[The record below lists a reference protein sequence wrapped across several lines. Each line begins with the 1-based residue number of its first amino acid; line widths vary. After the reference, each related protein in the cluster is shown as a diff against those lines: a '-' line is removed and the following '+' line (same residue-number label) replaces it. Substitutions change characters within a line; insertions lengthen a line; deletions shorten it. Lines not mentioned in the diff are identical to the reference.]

1 MSRDKI
7 KTQQKKRGIYHHSR
21 GGRSSRYRAHLLR
34 LLRLRAHD
42 DGEARGISGL
52 ARLGCRPCQTAK
64 EIVLPETLGGVL
76 AEYNE
81 LQKQQGFD
89 LSQYCGEVCESY
101 TYMLNSY
108 PSGETGVIAQLFI
121 YKGRV
126 IGGDIHSASLGGF
139 MHGLS

>member
-1 MSRDKI
+1 MTKSKLS
-7 KTQQKKRGIYHHSR
+7 KRSAVFTLIAAAAILALIVLICS
-21 GGRSSRYRAHLLR
+21 GGT
-34 LLRLRAHD
+34 
-42 DGEARGISGL
+42 GSGL
-52 ARLGCRPCQTAK
+52 TTTEKRVEFLASLGWEVDASSETAK

-81 LQKQQGFD
+81 LQKQQGYD

-101 TYMLNSY
+101 TYVLTSY

-126 IGGDIHSASLGGF
+126 IGGDIHSAALGGF
-139 MHGLS
+139 MHGLK

>member
-1 MSRDKI
+1 MTKSKLS
-7 KTQQKKRGIYHHSR
+7 KRSAVFILITAAAILALIVLICS
-21 GGRSSRYRAHLLR
+21 GGT
-34 LLRLRAHD
+34 
-42 DGEARGISGL
+42 GSGL
-52 ARLGCRPCQTAK
+52 TTTEKRVEFLASLGWEVDASSETAK

-81 LQKQQGFD
+81 LQKQQGYD

-101 TYMLNSY
+101 TYVLTSY

-126 IGGDIHSASLGGF
+126 IGGDIHSAALGGF
-139 MHGLS
+139 MHGLK

>member
-1 MSRDKI
+1 MIAAAAILALIVLICS
-7 KTQQKKRGIYHHSR
+7 
-21 GGRSSRYRAHLLR
+21 GGT
-34 LLRLRAHD
+34 
-42 DGEARGISGL
+42 GSGL
-52 ARLGCRPCQTAK
+52 TTTEKRVEFLASLGWEVDASSETAK

-81 LQKQQGFD
+81 LQKQQGYD

-101 TYMLNSY
+101 TYVLTSY

-126 IGGDIHSASLGGF
+126 IGGDIHSAALGGF
-139 MHGLS
+139 MHGLK